1 MSIQAKYNHQKIED
15 KWYSYWIKNDYF
27 SSKPDDR
34 EPYTIVIP
42 PPNITG
48 VLHMGHMLN
57 NTIQDILIRRA
68 RLLGK
73 NACWVPGTDHAS
85 IATEAKVVEKLK
97 SNGIEKNDISREEFM
112 EYAWEWKNEFGNI
125 ILDQLKKIGCSC
137 DWNRTTFTLD
147 DKMNKAVLKVVIDL
161 YNKGLIYRG
170 YRMVN
175 WDPEAKTTLSD
186 EEVNF
191 VEKNDDLYY
200 VKYKIIDF
208 DNHVTIATTRPETIL
223 GDSAICV
230 NPKDKR
236 FKEFIGR
243 SAIVPIVNRHIP
255 IIADEYVDIDYGTGC
270 LKVTPAH
277 DHNDKLLGEKHNL
290 EFIDI
295 LNDDASLNDIC
306 LHYSGMDR
314 FDAREKIIDELD
326 SLGLFVKKEN
336 ITHNIGV
343 SERTGSVIEPKFS
356 HQWFLK
362 MEDLVK
368 PAIKSVL
375 KSEDIKFFPKKFDNT
390 FRNWMENIRDWN
402 ISRQLYWG
410 HQIPVFYYGDEN
422 KDYVVA
428 ENIDLA
434 LEQVRKKTKNNNI
447 SLADLTQ
454 DEDVLDTWFS
464 SWLWPISVFDGIN
477 NPQNDEVNY
486 YYPTNDLV
494 TGPDII
500 FFWVSRMIMAGYQFR
515 DNKPFNNVYF
525 TGIVRDKQRR
535 KMSKS
540 LGNSP
545 DALKLIDDYSA
556 DGVRVGLMLSS
567 AAGNDLLFDESL
579 CDQGKSF
586 SNKIWN
592 SLKLI
597 KGWEVVDTNQPDYCS
612 VTIDWYNQKFNSV
625 LNTINDHFSKF
636 RISDALMC
644 IYKLIWDDF
653 CSVLLEII
661 KPQYGQPIDEKTH
674 RDLIKIFEKNL
685 IILHPFMPFI
695 TEEIWHLI
703 AKRKSEEAIIIS
715 SWPEFDTKLPIDT
728 INDFEV
734 LQNIISGI
742 RNIRK
747 KYQISFKESLKLS
760 VVNNDNFSKNYDSI
774 IKKICNIKDINYVDS
789 EIKDALSFRVKS
801 NIYSLPFEKEID
813 FDEEIKKIKEDL
825 DYQKGFLKSVNSK
838 LENKR
843 FTDNAPDSIVQYEI
857 KKKNDAISKISVL
870 EERLKKLEG

>member
-147 DKMNKAVLKVVIDL
+147 DKMNKSVLKVFIDL

-191 VEKNDDLYY
+191 VEKNDNLYY
-200 VKYKIIDF
+200 VKYKIIDS
-208 DNHVTIATTRPETIL
+208 NNYVTIATTRPETIL

-236 FKEFIGR
+236 YKEFIGR

-255 IIADEYVDIDYGTGC
+255 IIADEYVDIEYGTGC

-336 ITHNIGV
+336 ITHNVGV

-362 MEDLVK
+362 MEDIVK

-477 NPQNDEVNY
+477 NPENDEVNY

-661 KPQYGQPIDEKTH
+661 KPQYGQPIDKKTY

-728 INDFEV
+728 VNDFEA

-747 KYQISFKESLKLS
+747 KYRISFKETLNLS

-774 IKKICNIKDINYVDS
+774 IKKICNINDINYVDS
-789 EIKDALSFRVKS
+789 EIKDALSFRVES

-843 FTDNAPDSIVQYEI
+843 FTDNAPDSIVQNEI